1 MKITVLNVPEQFLL
15 SRGACKYTPFIR
27 AGNKKAVALSDD
39 SEVIR
44 SCEVVSDLRTKS
56 SRKGHRPRFCDE
68 IQNNLA
74 NKFDGYLSM
83 ILKCTRLLSK

>member
-1 MKITVLNVPEQFLL
+1 MKITALNVPEQFLL

-44 SCEVVSDLRTKS
+44 SCEVVSDLRTES
-56 SRKGHRPRFCDE
+56 SQGHRPRFRDE